1 MNNENLNPPDFYSY
15 EVEEIE
21 PIEENNIENILN
33 HLTIISHYDRK
44 EAATAIKMILE
55 YSNES
60 GVNLS
65 DVRQLLSDIYETL

>member
-1 MNNENLNPPDFYSY
+1 MKNENLNPPDFYFD
-15 EVEEIE
+15 EVEEE

-55 YSNES
+55 YSNEP
-60 GVNLS
+60 GINLS
-65 DVRQLLSDIYETL
+65 DVRQLLSDIYETI